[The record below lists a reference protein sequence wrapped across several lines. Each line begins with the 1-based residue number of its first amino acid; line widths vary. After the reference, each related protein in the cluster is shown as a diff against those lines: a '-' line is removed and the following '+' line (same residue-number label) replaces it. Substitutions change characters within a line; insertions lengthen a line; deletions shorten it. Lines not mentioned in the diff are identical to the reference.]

1 MIRVR
6 SARSED
12 VPRLLEIAARSATT
26 ARWNEREYARLFEP
40 SAPTGL
46 VVMVIEENDRVLGF
60 LAGRELTRDGA
71 EWEIENVAI
80 SGPARRRGLGSRLLG
95 EFLNLVRER
104 GGRDIFLGVR
114 ASNHAARRLY
124 EKWAF
129 EEVGVRKSYYQA
141 PEEDA
146 LILRLSFPGEIRLNR
161 SRPSC

>member
-6 SARSED
+6 PARSED
-12 VPRLLEIAARSATT
+12 VPRLKEIAGHSATA
-26 ARWNEREYARLFEP
+26 ARWNEREYAKILEP
-40 SAPTGL
+40 STRSGL
-46 VVMVIEENDRVLGF
+46 VALVIEENHQALGF
-60 LAGRELTRDGA
+60 LAGRQVTQDGA
-71 EWEIENVAI
+71 EWEIENVAV

-104 GGRDIFLGVR
+104 GARDIFLEVR

-129 EEVGVRKSYYQA
+129 VEAGVRKCYYQA

-146 LILRLSFPGEIRLNR
+146 LILRLSFPVKLG
-161 SRPSC
+161 